1 MDGTLSI
8 IQGTWA
14 VTDPTEEYPWWAVD
28 LQTIVEVHQIIL
40 LLQNG
45 MLLFD
50 VRYTHYP
57 LKACP
62 LFMSWCLLS

>member
-14 VTDPTEEYPWWAVD
+14 LTDPTEEYPWWAVD

-45 MLLFD
+45 MLLLMFD
-50 VRYTHYP
+50 IYHYITI
-57 LKACP
+57 
-62 LFMSWCLLS
+62 